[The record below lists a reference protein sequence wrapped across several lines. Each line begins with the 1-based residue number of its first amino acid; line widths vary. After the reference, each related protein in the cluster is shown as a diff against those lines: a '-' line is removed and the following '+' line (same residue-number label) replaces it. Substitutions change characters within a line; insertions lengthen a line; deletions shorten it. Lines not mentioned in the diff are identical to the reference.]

1 MIIRIIG
8 DSWVPEDKVLISVRE
23 DNEIKSSLPN
33 IMKKLLIK
41 RISGYKFYHTIGER
55 KCDYGRPIDTHSTWK
70 QIGVSSGSCIYLTK
84 KEPSLKEE
92 PTSTIDLVENKEKDQ
107 EVPMNIPTS
116 DEVIDILPSADSVVI
131 TEESTHKDLMN
142 HPQEV
147 TRPIYTTTFNSSIQ
161 VGLTSQEESV
171 ALPVQ
176 PCSGKDEGQLP
187 VSTGYQQN
195 TDMTN
200 QNHTSQSNKTLLLQE
215 SQHYL
220 KKSGAAGPS
229 YSPEVNYRCSYDSW
243 AKASPIIEKPST
255 GREKRDLL
263 LRRYERTAYMVSL
276 YEFAHLELERQRR
289 RAGEFLRGAQR
300 GSFCSRTPQPKL
312 LYKI

>member
-70 QIGVSSGSCIYLTK
+70 GIGVSSGSCIYLTK
-84 KEPSLKEE
+84 KEPSLMEE
-92 PTSTIDLVENKEKDQ
+92 PTSTIDLAEKKEEDQ
-107 EVPMNIPTS
+107 EIPMNIPTS
-116 DEVIDILPSADSVVI
+116 DGAANIPSSAAPVVI
-131 TEESTHKDLMN
+131 TEESTQEVLLN
-142 HPQEV
+142 RPQEF
-147 TRPIYTTTFNSSIQ
+147 TRPIDTTTFDSSIQ
-161 VGLTSQEESV
+161 VGLNSQEENV

-176 PCSGKDEGQLP
+176 PCSGKDEGQIA

-195 TDMTN
+195 TEMTN
-200 QNHTSQSNKTLLLQE
+200 ENLTSQSNTTPLLQE
-215 SQHYL
+215 SQHQF
-220 KKSGAAGPS
+220 KKSGSVGLS
-229 YSPEVNYRCSYDSW
+229 SLPEVGYRCSYDSR
-243 AKASPIIEKPST
+243 ATSSPIREKPST
-255 GREKRDLL
+255 HREKRDLVL
-263 LRRYERTAYMVSL
+263 HRCERTAYMVSL

-289 RAGEFLRGAQR
+289 RAEELLRGPQR
-300 GSFCSRTPQPKL
+300 GSFCSRIPQPKL